1 MPKQSSLQA
10 RWPTMTAAEEG
21 CWYWGIA
28 QRLLVV
34 GSIGYWVI
42 FLLAVI
48 PNTDTAQTSWC
59 QWCGSC
65 QQMMAGRLG
74 SR

>member
-1 MPKQSSLQA
+1 
-10 RWPTMTAAEEG
+10 MTAAEEG

-48 PNTDTAQTSWC
+48 PNTDTAQTS
-59 QWCGSC
+59 
-65 QQMMAGRLG
+65 
-74 SR
+74 